1 MGHRAGRTRVPCSTC
16 AVTPRIP
23 VTVVGGYL
31 GAGKTTL
38 VNHLLRNAGGLRIAI
53 LVNDFGALAIDADLI
68 EAQAEDL
75 ISIAGGCVCCSF
87 GSDLMGALMKMAT
100 RVPAP
105 EHVVIETS
113 GVALPGSVARSVAL
127 IAAYSIDGVVV
138 LADGETV
145 AARAADRYMG
155 DTITRQL
162 AEADLVILNKTD
174 LVASAQLEGLR
185 HWIAKTSPQA
195 RLIEAV
201 RGEVPVNVMFGA
213 GYSQAAIKSTGLLA
227 SGILRPVE
235 DASTHYESASFAVP
249 QAVDAERLARALAN
263 PDCGLIRAKG
273 VLRDID
279 GSLKALQ
286 VVGARFEVTAFAG
299 QADPGIA
306 CIALRGGMNRAAI
319 ERAAGWTN
327 TAKPF

>member
-1 MGHRAGRTRVPCSTC
+1 MTL
-16 AVTPRIP
+16 RIP

-38 VNHLLRNAGGLRIAI
+38 VNHLLRTAGGLRIAI
-53 LVNDFGALAIDADLI
+53 LVNDFGALPIDADLI
-68 EAQAEDL
+68 EAQDEDL
-75 ISIAGGCVCCSF
+75 ISIAGGCICCSF
-87 GSDLMGALMKMAT
+87 GSDLMDALVKISK

-105 EHVVIETS
+105 DHVVIETS

-127 IAAYSIDGVVV
+127 IAAYSIAGVVV

-145 AARAADRYMG
+145 VARAADRYMG

-162 AEADLVILNKTD
+162 AEADLVILNKAD

-185 HWIAKTSPQA
+185 HWIAKSAPQA
-195 RLIEAV
+195 RLIEAA
-201 RGEVPVNVMFGA
+201 RGEVPVNVMLGV
-213 GYSQAAIKSTGLLA
+213 GYSQAAMKSTGLLV
-227 SGILRPVE
+227 SGVLKPVE

-249 QAVDAERLARALAN
+249 RAVDTAQLAQALAN

-279 GSLKALQ
+279 GTLKALQ
-286 VVGARFEVTAFAG
+286 VVGARFEVTTFAG
-299 QADPGIA
+299 QADPGIV
-306 CIALRGGMNRAAI
+306 CIGLRGNMNRAAI

-327 TAKPF
+327 TAKSD